1 MEERTF
7 ASQAA
12 TLYTT
17 YHLVQILVY
26 RPFIRVPRM
35 RSAAHPVSSERS
47 AFAHKALSVCLSSA
61 RAASYILDVQIKRG
75 MLNITNVVH
84 VSFVCA
90 GVLLV
95 HLWDLIRQYG
105 MSRGIASAETRAQMS
120 HEISSVM
127 GEIGDL
133 MGRLEEVSAKWELA
147 REML

>member
-1 MEERTF
+1 MEDRAF

-12 TLYTT
+12 TLCTT
-17 YHLVQILVY
+17 YHLVQILIY
-26 RPFIRVPRM
+26 RPFIRIPRG
-35 RSAAHPVSSERS
+35 RSTNPLIS
-47 AFAHKALSVCLSSA
+47 AQRTAWSQKALSVCLNSA
-61 RAASYILDVQIKRG
+61 RAGAYILDVQTRRG

-105 MSRGIASAETRAQMS
+105 MSRGIVSAEARTQMS
-120 HEISSVM
+120 QEISSVM

-133 MGRLEEVSAKWELA
+133 MARLEEVSAKWELA

>member
-1 MEERTF
+1 MEDRFF

-12 TLYTT
+12 TLLTT
-17 YHLVQILVY
+17 YHLVQIITY
-26 RPFIRVPRM
+26 RPFIRIPRL
-35 RSAAHPVSSERS
+35 RSLHRPISAQRS
-47 AFAHKALSVCLSSA
+47 MFSQKALAICLNSA
-61 RAASYILDVQIKRG
+61 RAGAHILDVQTKRG

-105 MSRGIASAETRAQMS
+105 MARGIVSPETRAHMS
-120 HEISSVM
+120 QEISSVM
-127 GEIGDL
+127 AEIGDV
-133 MGRLEEVSAKWELA
+133 MARLEDVSAKWELA